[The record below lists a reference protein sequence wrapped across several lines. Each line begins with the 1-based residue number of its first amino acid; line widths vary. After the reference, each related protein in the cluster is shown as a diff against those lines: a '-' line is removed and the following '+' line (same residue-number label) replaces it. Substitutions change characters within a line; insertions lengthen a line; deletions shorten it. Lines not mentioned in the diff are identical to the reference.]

1 MDILQTIITILYYI
15 LVAYAAVFL
24 VYNFI
29 KNRSNWQQDALYVI
43 VLIPFLL
50 RLFRLK

>member
-1 MDILQTIITILYYI
+1 MVLIQGFVSVLYYLMVAFVAALMVWN
-15 LVAYAAVFL
+15 LV
-24 VYNFI
+24 
-29 KNRSNWQQDALYVI
+29 RSRKWEEEILYVI

>member
-1 MDILQTIITILYYI
+1 MTFIQSVVSLLYYI
-15 LVAYAAVFL
+15 LVAYVVVLLVWNFL
-24 VYNFI
+24 
-29 KNRSNWQQDALYVI
+29 RSRKWDEELLYII

>member
-1 MDILQTIITILYYI
+1 MTTLQMLITAIYYA
-15 LVAYAAVFL
+15 LVAYVAAILIWNLSKTRKWEQEV
-24 VYNFI
+24 
-29 KNRSNWQQDALYVI
+29 LYIV

>member
-1 MDILQTIITILYYI
+1 MAVLQVLITVLYYGLIAYVAVI
-15 LVAYAAVFL
+15 LIW
-24 VYNFI
+24 NFS
-29 KNRSNWQQDALYVI
+29 KTRKWEQEVLYII

>member
-1 MDILQTIITILYYI
+1 MPILQSIVSFLYYCLI
-15 LVAYAAVFL
+15 AYVAVML
-24 VYNFI
+24 IWNFV
-29 KNRSNWQQDALYVI
+29 KTRRWQEEVLYVV

>member
-1 MDILQTIITILYYI
+1 MAILQTLITVLYYGLIAYVAVI
-15 LVAYAAVFL
+15 LIW
-24 VYNFI
+24 NFS
-29 KNRSNWQQDALYVI
+29 KTRKWEQEVLYLI

>member
-1 MDILQTIITILYYI
+1 MAILQTLITALYYGLIAYVAVI
-15 LVAYAAVFL
+15 LIW
-24 VYNFI
+24 NFS
-29 KNRSNWQQDALYVI
+29 KTRRWEQEVLYII

>member
-1 MDILQTIITILYYI
+1 MAVLQTLITLIYYCLIAYVAVI
-15 LVAYAAVFL
+15 LVWNL
-24 VYNFI
+24 V
-29 KNRSNWQQDALYVI
+29 KTRRWQEEVLYVV

>member
-1 MDILQTIITILYYI
+1 MVLIQNLVSVLYY
-15 LVAYAAVFL
+15 LMVAYVVVLLVWNFL
-24 VYNFI
+24 
-29 KNRSNWQQDALYVI
+29 RSRRWDEEVLYVI

>member
-1 MDILQTIITILYYI
+1 MAILQTIITVIYYGLIAYVVVILVWNFSRTRKWEQEILYI
-15 LVAYAAVFL
+15 V
-24 VYNFI
+24 
-29 KNRSNWQQDALYVI
+29 

>member
-1 MDILQTIITILYYI
+1 MLQSIVSGIYYCLI
-15 LVAYAAVFL
+15 AYVAVML
-24 VYNFI
+24 IWNFV
-29 KNRSNWQQDALYVI
+29 KTRRWQEEVLYVV

>member
-1 MDILQTIITILYYI
+1 MLQTIVSGVYYCLI
-15 LVAYAAVFL
+15 AYVAVML
-24 VYNFI
+24 IWNFV
-29 KNRSNWQQDALYVI
+29 KTRKWQEEVLYVV

>member
-1 MDILQTIITILYYI
+1 MAILQTIITAIYYGLIAYVVVILVWNFSRTRKWEQEILYI
-15 LVAYAAVFL
+15 
-24 VYNFI
+24 
-29 KNRSNWQQDALYVI
+29 I

>member
-1 MDILQTIITILYYI
+1 MLLIQGFVTLLYYL
-15 LVAYAAVFL
+15 LVAYVAVLMVWNL
-24 VYNFI
+24 V
-29 KNRSNWQQDALYVI
+29 RSRKWEEEVLYVI

>member
-1 MDILQTIITILYYI
+1 MAILQTLITVLYYGLIAYVAVI
-15 LVAYAAVFL
+15 LIW
-24 VYNFI
+24 NFSRTR
-29 KNRSNWQQDALYVI
+29 KWEQEVLYII

>member
-1 MDILQTIITILYYI
+1 MVILQTLITVLYYG
-15 LVAYAAVFL
+15 LVAYVAAIL
-24 VYNFI
+24 VWNYS
-29 KNRSNWQQDALYVI
+29 KTRKWEQEVLYII

>member
-1 MDILQTIITILYYI
+1 MDILTNFITAVYYI
-15 LVAYAAVFL
+15 FVLDIGVILVLNLLKAKTWDKEVL
-24 VYNFI
+24 I
-29 KNRSNWQQDALYVI
+29 VI

>member
-1 MDILQTIITILYYI
+1 MAIMQTIITAIYYGLIAYVAVILIWNFGRARKLEQEILYI
-15 LVAYAAVFL
+15 
-24 VYNFI
+24 
-29 KNRSNWQQDALYVI
+29 I

>member
-1 MDILQTIITILYYI
+1 MLLTQTLISGLYYLLLAFVAGLMVWK
-15 LVAYAAVFL
+15 LVKSKKWEAEL
-24 VYNFI
+24 
-29 KNRSNWQQDALYVI
+29 LYVI

>member
-1 MDILQTIITILYYI
+1 MDLLSLIISVIYYI
-15 LVAYAAVFL
+15 LIAITAVVL
-24 VYNFI
+24 VVNLLKE
-29 KNRSNWQQDALYVI
+29 KNWEQEILYII